1 LVNLITY
8 NPLPARSRAPALV
21 IVPGIVLVIASVLNS
36 ALAVRKMAYGR
47 IQAASL
53 IRESVN

>member
-1 LVNLITY
+1 VNLITY
-8 NPLPARSRAPALV
+8 NPLLAPARVPVPV
-21 IVPGIVLVIASVLNS
+21 IVSGIVLVIASVLNS
-36 ALAVRKMAYGR
+36 VLAVRKMAYGR